1 MTIKHSCGV
10 SKFLMRTV
18 FTTWIIFLFHHFKD
32 YRYIMFPEEEEFKD
46 TLPKYFWKH
55 PRLKCYETT
64 ANKKIFSYSSYKSHC
79 TMKCLIAVNSNRIA
93 WFISDLFEGNIS
105 DVDIYDQCGMLQQIN
120 PGDKYMLTKGS
131 LYNIFYLQSKQ
142 QYLFYLPWGKGM
154 HLQKK

>member
-1 MTIKHSCGV
+1 
-10 SKFLMRTV
+10 
-18 FTTWIIFLFHHFKD
+18 
-32 YRYIMFPEEEEFKD
+32 
-46 TLPKYFWKH
+46 
-55 PRLKCYETT
+55 
-64 ANKKIFSYSSYKSHC
+64 
-79 TMKCLIAVNSNRIA
+79 MKCLIAVNPNRIA